1 MNRMT
6 LSTHVLD
13 LAAGRPAA
21 GVALSLL
28 GPGGESVG
36 AGETDQD
43 GRFRFEG
50 DFEPGDYTLRFE
62 LPGITELYG
71 SLSLQARLREARH
84 YHLPVLVSP
93 FGLSTYRGS

>member
-1 MNRMT
+1 MT

-21 GVALSLL
+21 GVAVMLL
-28 GPGGESVG
+28 GPDGASVG
-36 AGETDQD
+36 AGETDAD
-43 GRFRFEG
+43 GRLHFEG
-50 DFEPGDYTLRFE
+50 EFPPGDYTLRFE
-62 LPGITELYG
+62 LESVTELYD
-71 SLSLQARLREARH
+71 SLSLEVRLREQRH

>member
-21 GVALSLL
+21 GVGVLLLS
-28 GPGGESVG
+28 PDGENVG

-62 LPGITELYG
+62 LEGITQLYE
-71 SLSLQARLREARH
+71 SISLQARLREARH

>member
-13 LAAGRPAA
+13 LAGGRPAA
-21 GVALSLL
+21 GVALLLL
-28 GPGGESVG
+28 GPDGESVG
-36 AGETDQD
+36 AGQTDPE

-62 LPGITELYG
+62 LGGVTRLYE
-71 SLSLQARLREARH
+71 SLSLQVRLREARH

-93 FGLSTYRGS
+93 FGLATYQGS

>member
-1 MNRMT
+1 MDRMT

-21 GVALSLL
+21 GVAVLL
-28 GPGGESVG
+28 LDFEGDSVG

-43 GRFRFEG
+43 GRLHFEG
-50 DFEPGDYTLRFE
+50 DFEPGQYTLRFE
-62 LPGITELYG
+62 LEGVSQLYE
-71 SLSLQARLREARH
+71 SLSLQVQLREGRH